1 MATKPLDAADAL
13 AMTQAGLSFL
23 ATCEADQLPAV
34 TQAEVL
40 TGLEG
45 AEARL
50 TAARSAVLGRF
61 CAAHAYEADG
71 QFGPKPWLR
80 AFTRI
85 TPGAA
90 GVALA
95 WMHRLQAHPL
105 VADALA
111 GEVISVSWARE
122 ICAWTDRLPPELAGD
137 ADRILLA
144 AAAAGADLRDL
155 ALLAAEML
163 ARAAPPDGDGDG
175 FADRSLWLDKTLAG
189 AGRLAGDLTPACTA
203 ALAAVLDALG
213 GKTGPEDT
221 RSVTQRRHD
230 ALEEACQRL
239 IGAGMVPGRDGQ
251 PLHIYAHMD
260 LARLATATA
269 GAAAAGSRAESRWSL
284 ARTVA
289 GPGAWWP
296 TGPDADAAACDAT
309 VIPVI
314 TGHVD
319 WSLADHLISLAVL
332 PWAVA
337 HTPATTPPSPA
348 PVGDPERPPGPPPGN
363 APAVPV
369 PARAPAPSAPGRP
382 APPDPAPPG
391 SSAAHDPPASPPS
404 LSPGG
409 PEHSRGPASPVTPA
423 SPAGPGHLPD
433 PADHAGPADTAD
445 PAGLLTP
452 EARDRLRQLVIQ
464 HATGL
469 LSGPA
474 GLAAQYRTRT
484 LAHPL
489 TGRSQPLDVGTPT
502 PIIPPHLRRAV
513 TLRDQHCR
521 FPGCTQPP
529 AVCQIH
535 HLAPRAR
542 GGPTALANLA
552 LLCRF
557 HHLTVIHRWAW
568 TLTCHP
574 DGTTTATSPDGRTL
588 HSHSPPQRAPAA

>member
-1 MATKPLDAADAL
+1 MATMPLDAADAL

-50 TAARSAVLGRF
+50 TAARSAVLAAF
-61 CAAHAYEADG
+61 CGAHAYEADG

-105 VADALA
+105 VAAALA

-203 ALAAVLDALG
+203 ALSAVLDALG

-221 RSVTQRRHD
+221 RTATQRRHD

-239 IGAGMVPGRDGQ
+239 IAAGMVPGRDGQ

-260 LARLATATA
+260 LARLATA
-269 GAAAAGSRAESRWSL
+269 AAPRLAAGGVPL
-284 ARTVA
+284 V
-289 GPGAWWP
+289 
-296 TGPDADAAACDAT
+296 
-309 VIPVI
+309 
-314 TGHVD
+314 
-319 WSLADHLISLAVL
+319 
-332 PWAVA
+332 
-337 HTPATTPPSPA
+337 
-348 PVGDPERPPGPPPGN
+348 PGPHRGRPGRL
-363 APAVPV
+363 VPHR
-369 PARAPAPSAPGRP
+369 PGRRRRRLRRDRHPHHHRPCRLGPGRP
-382 APPDPAPPG
+382 PDLPGRAPMGRRPHPGRAAQPGRRPATLRPG
-391 SSAAHDPPASPPS
+391 PRRTRASP
-404 LSPGG
+404 
-409 PEHSRGPASPVTPA
+409 
-423 SPAGPGHLPD
+423 
-433 PADHAGPADTAD
+433 
-445 PAGLLTP
+445 
-452 EARDRLRQLVIQ
+452 
-464 HATGL
+464 
-469 LSGPA
+469 
-474 GLAAQYRTRT
+474 
-484 LAHPL
+484 
-489 TGRSQPLDVGTPT
+489 
-502 PIIPPHLRRAV
+502 
-513 TLRDQHCR
+513 
-521 FPGCTQPP
+521 
-529 AVCQIH
+529 
-535 HLAPRAR
+535 
-542 GGPTALANLA
+542 
-552 LLCRF
+552 
-557 HHLTVIHRWAW
+557 
-568 TLTCHP
+568 
-574 DGTTTATSPDGRTL
+574 
-588 HSHSPPQRAPAA
+588 

>member
-1 MATKPLDAADAL
+1 MRVVTRMYQQPSSSTQAL
-13 AMTQAGLSFL
+13 AMVQTGLSFL
-23 ATCEADQLPAV
+23 ATCSDGD
-34 TQAEVL
+34 TL

-105 VADALA
+105 IAAALA

-122 ICAWTDRLPPELAGD
+122 ICAWTDRLPPELIED
-137 ADRILLA
+137 AERILLA

-203 ALAAVLDALG
+203 ALSAVLDALG

-221 RSVTQRRHD
+221 RTATQRRHD

-239 IGAGMVPGRDGQ
+239 IAAGMVPGRDGQ
-251 PLHIYAHMD
+251 PLHVFAHMD
-260 LARLATATA
+260 LARLATTA
-269 GAAAAGSRAESRWSL
+269 AAAAAGSRAESRWSL

-289 GPGAWWP
+289 GPAAWCP

-332 PWAVA
+332 PWSVA
-337 HTPATTPPSPA
+337 HTPAAPLSDPA
-348 PVGDPERPPGPPPGN
+348 DPPGPM
-363 APAVPV
+363 
-369 PARAPAPSAPGRP
+369 PARNPARSAPGRP

-391 SSAAHDPPASPPS
+391 ASTAHDPPPPPPS
-404 LSPGG
+404 LV
-409 PEHSRGPASPVTPA
+409 GPAGVLA
-423 SPAGPGHLPD
+423 
-433 PADHAGPADTAD
+433 
-445 PAGLLTP
+445 P
-452 EARDRLRQLVIQ
+452 EVRDRLRQLVIQ

-469 LSGPA
+469 LSGPT

-484 LAHPL
+484 LDRPF

-535 HLAPRAR
+535 HLAPRAH

-568 TLTCHP
+568 TLACHP

>member
-1 MATKPLDAADAL
+1 MATMPLDAADAL

-50 TAARSAVLGRF
+50 TAARSAVLAAF

-105 VADALA
+105 VAAALA

-203 ALAAVLDALG
+203 ALSAVLDALG

-221 RSVTQRRHD
+221 RTATQRRHD

-239 IGAGMVPGRDGQ
+239 IAAGMVPGRDGQ

-269 GAAAAGSRAESRWSL
+269 AAAAGSRAESRWSL

-289 GPGAWWP
+289 GPGGWCP

-319 WSLADHLISLAVL
+319 WALADHLISLAVL
-332 PWAVA
+332 PWAAA
-337 HTPATTPPSPA
+337 H
-348 PVGDPERPPGPPPGN
+348 
-363 APAVPV
+363 APA
-369 PARAPAPSAPGRP
+369 ASPS
-382 APPDPAPPG
+382 PAPPG
-391 SSAAHDPPASPPS
+391 SFAAHDPPPSPPS
-404 LSPGG
+404 
-409 PEHSRGPASPVTPA
+409 PA
-423 SPAGPGHLPD
+423 D
-433 PADHAGPADTAD
+433 PADV
-445 PAGLLTP
+445 LTP
-452 EARDRLRQLVIQ
+452 EALDRLRQLVIQ

-469 LSGPA
+469 LSGPT
-474 GLAAQYRTRT
+474 GLAAQHRTRT
-484 LAHPL
+484 LARPF

-502 PIIPPHLRRAV
+502 PIVPPHLRRAV

-535 HLAPRAR
+535 HLTPRAT

-552 LLCRF
+552 TLCRF

-574 DGTTTATSPDGRTL
+574 DGTTTAVSPNGRTL